1 MNDRLLEQIVNRIV
15 EVAQPEKVILFGSRA
30 RGDAR
35 PESDLDILVIKESD
49 EPRYRR
55 AVSLYGALAGLLANV
70 DVLVYTPQEVW
81 EWSAVPEAFVTTAV
95 REGRV
100 LYERNSSCFPG
111 APPVAFTCAR
121 GRFAMKERA
130 DLVRGLLRKA
140 ASDAAAVQSLLDGG
154 NFDAACFHAQQAAE
168 KYFKAFLIHHGTK
181 FPLTHDLAELTE
193 LCASIDPSFR
203 SLSSTVAPLTPYAVK
218 LRYDDAFWPS
228 LEVAQEARGSALAA
242 KDFVLSRLPP
252 DLIRD
257 PG

>member
-1 MNDRLLEQIVNRIV
+1 MNDRLLEQIVSRIV
-15 EVAQPEKVILFGSRA
+15 EAAQPEKVILFGSRA
-30 RGDAR
+30 RGHAR
-35 PESDLDILVIKESD
+35 PESDFDLLVIKESD

-95 REGRV
+95 REGRI
-100 LYERNSSCFPG
+100 LYERNSSYSP
-111 APPVAFTCAR
+111 AALPVASPCTR
-121 GRFAMKERA
+121 GRLAMKERA

-140 ASDAAAVQSLLDGG
+140 ASDAAAAQSLLDGG

-181 FPLTHDLAELTE
+181 FPLTYDLAQLTE

-203 SLSSTVAPLTPYAVK
+203 SLNSSVAPLTPCAVK

-228 LEVAQEARGSALAA
+228 LEVAQEAGAAALAA
-242 KDFVLSRLPP
+242 RDFVLCRLP
-252 DLIRD
+252 LD
-257 PG
+257 PT